1 KACRDAITAAATVIE
16 NVTRRLSQSRDTFAP
31 SVASDD
37 IAHELRETFTR
48 SAGSRHVRRQRN
60 RLRFGSQDRRV
71 VSDCSTSA
79 APTWTHDFV
88 CVGSTDYD
96 WCPSPKQRSDLSKIG
111 LGERKIRIPIGSTSA
126 QVHEQLLDEFP
137 KLSEGG
143 GYEICRAF
151 HGSRRMVPISCPS
164 EGYSQPFLKAEA
176 GQAKLYIR
184 PLQNNLETTPAIT
197 ITTPSEMASTISAI
211 NNAPKEICGQCHVEI
226 PFSLLKEH
234 IETCKGLDIDD
245 EESDGGVIESPARST
260 STMRQTSNTHR
271 CNHSNDQSQTIS
283 ARNCNTTTSSSTSLS
298 MAFNRSYSQIF
309 DSAGCIES
317 QEDNV
322 TEEENTVANNTTLY
336 PRCTLEY
343 AVTLLSHHVVDR
355 IHMDYNK
362 DNGDDYDYQ
371 NYQRVNILRSTFW
384 KTAVR
389 AINRPDFLPNK
400 LIKVSFIGESAVD
413 DGGPRREFCSLL
425 INSVKTCGV
434 LEGKE
439 NNLSFSHDLRFL
451 AERRYF
457 TAGKMVAISLCHG
470 GPGLHCLSQ
479 ATFQYMARGCVEQP
493 IAIDEIPDYDIQL
506 IAKQIQSSETN
517 EELRIA
523 VSRIGE
529 ESVANI
535 TGFTDPMSTITLDM
549 KAPILV
555 NLTTH
560 HCVYKSIPEIN
571 QFLDGMNV
579 LHIADLVKAEP

>member
-1 KACRDAITAAATVIE
+1 
-16 NVTRRLSQSRDTFAP
+16 
-31 SVASDD
+31 
-37 IAHELRETFTR
+37 
-48 SAGSRHVRRQRN
+48 
-60 RLRFGSQDRRV
+60 
-71 VSDCSTSA
+71 
-79 APTWTHDFV
+79 
-88 CVGSTDYD
+88 
-96 WCPSPKQRSDLSKIG
+96 
-111 LGERKIRIPIGSTSA
+111 
-126 QVHEQLLDEFP
+126 
-137 KLSEGG
+137 
-143 GYEICRAF
+143 
-151 HGSRRMVPISCPS
+151 
-164 EGYSQPFLKAEA
+164 
-176 GQAKLYIR
+176 
-184 PLQNNLETTPAIT
+184 
-197 ITTPSEMASTISAI
+197 AI

-234 IETCKGLDIDD
+234 IETCKGLDID
-245 EESDGGVIESPARST
+245 EESDG
-260 STMRQTSNTHR
+260 
-271 CNHSNDQSQTIS
+271 NHLNDQSQTIS

-298 MAFNRSYSQIF
+298 MAFN
-309 DSAGCIES
+309 
-317 QEDNV
+317 
-322 TEEENTVANNTTLY
+322 
-336 PRCTLEY
+336 RCTLEY

-579 LHIADLVKAEP
+579 LHIADLVKAEPGKFTVALKIFNIGDEGAQTCLVIDGVYHWIYCMDGDENEKLRIIDNQPIEVVITLGDIFAFFTGTHSIPPLGFTESPSIEFITNSTVPSSNTCANILRLPRNFSCIEDFSERFTFALSNCRDFGNV